1 MESKVS
7 WEPERYLKYD
17 NLRLRPALDL
27 LARVTHDS
35 PQRVVDLGCGPGT
48 VTTLLAGRWPA
59 AEITGVDSSAEMLAR
74 AASAYPDLRWVAADI
89 ADWQAEA
96 PVDLIFSNAALHWL
110 DDHEALFPRL
120 AANLATG
127 GVLAVQMPANFDAP
141 SHRIIRGLASNAGW
155 EPYLAG
161 ARMGSV
167 MAVERYWSVLASL
180 FDKVDLWET
189 VYWQRLQGENAVLEW
204 LCGTTLVPY
213 LARLDEGQR
222 TDFLAELG
230 AELLRAYPLREGG
243 EVLFPFKRLFMIG
256 SGTR

>member
-74 AASAYPDLRWVAADI
+74 AAAAYPDLKWVAADI
-89 ADWQAEA
+89 AHWQAEE
-96 PVDLIFSNAALHWL
+96 PVGVIFSNAALHWL

-141 SHRIIRGLASNAGW
+141 SHRIIRALANRAGW
-155 EPYLAG
+155 AQCLAG

-204 LCGTTLVPY
+204 LRGTTLVPY